1 MATTLGDLARA
12 GVLAFVTSSALAVPA
27 PSVDLSG
34 SYGGQ
39 FELVRPRQVAA
50 SSGTLTQTG
59 LVTSGSVTV
68 TTSVV
73 ALNGTYDVRGTVRGA
88 RVRVT
93 GRSATGARL
102 VWRAAIGA
110 TGLAGPAR
118 LTAPGVRA
126 SGRLALD
133 RTPTG
138 NAASCDA
145 VFTQN
150 LTTFVDQVMGQ
161 VLEPI
166 CSACH
171 VAGGQAQATRLRVT
185 PADPQATARSVA
197 LLIDPANP
205 SASRILQKPL
215 ALVAHGGGLQIQ
227 PGSTQEAILKAWVDL
242 IAKSGCAAGSGPG
255 GTGGSGGDLFTADCA
270 GCHGADAAGQPG
282 RPDVRCTVRS
292 RIADAVRRG
301 RGNGSAMPAFPPTE
315 LTDAQITLIAR
326 YLAGLCTG
334 RPADVYASNCATCHG
349 ATGTGGRNANG
360 VRGPNI
366 RCAGG
371 GDLLEAV
378 RSGSEGMPAF
388 PELSSSRVQGLATF
402 LRGGACVGGGGD

>member
-1 MATTLGDLARA
+1 
-12 GVLAFVTSSALAVPA
+12 
-27 PSVDLSG
+27 
-34 SYGGQ
+34 
-39 FELVRPRQVAA
+39 
-50 SSGTLTQTG
+50 
-59 LVTSGSVTV
+59 
-68 TTSVV
+68 
-73 ALNGTYDVRGTVRGA
+73 
-88 RVRVT
+88 
-93 GRSATGARL
+93 
-102 VWRAAIGA
+102 
-110 TGLAGPAR
+110 
-118 LTAPGVRA
+118 
-126 SGRLALD
+126 
-133 RTPTG
+133 
-138 NAASCDA
+138 

-388 PELSSSRVQGLATF
+388 PELSSSRVQGLAVVAATAGAGVPSRDNSVHVASCRAWQSFALATDSRKEVRRATF
-402 LRGGACVGGGGD
+402 GRPPGPPAREPAGAFRSAVRTRYDGTSVAAFPGGAAARASMIDAKHEGRVSCVEAGV